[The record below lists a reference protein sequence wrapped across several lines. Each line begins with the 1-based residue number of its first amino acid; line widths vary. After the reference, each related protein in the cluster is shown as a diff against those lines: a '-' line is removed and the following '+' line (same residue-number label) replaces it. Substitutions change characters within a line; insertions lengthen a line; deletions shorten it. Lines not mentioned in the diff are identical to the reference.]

1 MPVSDTSCWRHHF
14 GKKYFAGTAIEKPF
28 WPCFFFKLSGNIF
41 SYFCYEL
48 CGLHLQY
55 HRLAAVLFVPWI
67 FRNCMYPPCLFK
79 VEKHSRM
86 AFPWEILW
94 KILYSIFTWYS
105 VSETEYLS
113 FTISSNCD
121 REIPKVVLTPSSADI
136 QTHTYVPIHQGSRF
150 SFRSEKI
157 KRWARLVVFLLSMY
171 DHDQAVYFILRM
183 LSEGIPIRRLQWR
196 LVCYFSSHC
205 RSPVR
210 SWLAA
215 NWCHLVETKDAL
227 NQFFWTV
234 N

>member
-1 MPVSDTSCWRHHF
+1 MWITF
-14 GKKYFAGTAIEKPF
+14 T
-28 WPCFFFKLSGNIF
+28 
-41 SYFCYEL
+41 
-48 CGLHLQY
+48 Y
-55 HRLAAVLFVPWI
+55 HRLAVVLFVPWI
-67 FRNCMYPPCLFK
+67 LRNCMYPCLFK

-105 VSETEYLS
+105 VNETKYLS

-121 REIPKVVLTPSSADI
+121 REIPKVVLNSSSADI
-136 QTHTYVPIHQGSRF
+136 HTHIPIHQGCRF

-157 KRWARLVVFLLSMY
+157 KRSARLVVFLLSMY
-171 DHDQAVYFILRM
+171 DHDQAVYFILRV
-183 LSEGIPIRRLQWR
+183 LSEGIPIRLQWR
-196 LVCYFSSHC
+196 LVCYFC
-205 RSPVR
+205 FPLPFTIR